1 MFSKDKI
8 EISWSI
14 YIIREGKLYFLE
26 TMLRR
31 YNIYSSLFS
40 FRKYDLE
47 SQNRDQDEDFLNLW
61 KKWWKKR
68 LWLKK
73 SNNIAVFWRINTLT
87 NNNFYVG
94 LDNWK
99 VWVIFPK
106 ILT

>member
-1 MFSKDKI
+1 M
-8 EISWSI
+8 
-14 YIIREGKLYFLE
+14 IREGKLCFLE
-26 TMLRR
+26 SMLRR
-31 YNIYSSLFS
+31 YNIYSHVFS

-47 SQNRDQDEDFLNLW
+47 NQNQDGYEDFTNLSNKEYLA
-61 KKWWKKR
+61 KKG
-68 LWLKK
+68 
-73 SNNIAVFWRINTLT
+73 NNIAVFWRINTLT